1 MKVLSIL
8 IALMLSGCVIRV
20 EDQRLTRHEIA
31 QAFQERD
38 KNILDIAQKVAELD
52 KKEK

>member
-1 MKVLSIL
+1 MKALSIL
-8 IALMLSGCVIRV
+8 TIILLSGCVIRV